1 MRCIFFLIFIS
12 GLAIGQEKAPF
23 KQFDEANKKEYS
35 SQEKAI
41 GQSKNTALEK
51 INLRILLSSK
61 YKAQDDLI
69 VALEDKI
76 KLQGENAKLRYL
88 LGGANGIKAWGVKAF
103 YYDKFESTDK
113 TESGLVLLSIT
124 DSLIGVNRFY

>member
-12 GLAIGQEKAPF
+12 GLAFGQEKAPF

-41 GQSKNTALEK
+41 EQSRNTALEK
-51 INLRILLSSK
+51 INLRILLASK

-69 VALEDKI
+69 VALKDKI
-76 KLQGENAKLRYL
+76 KLKKLITTNKNCNNVKYRILSSKILEFLKFFIEKKIIKKEN
-88 LGGANGIKAWGVKAF
+88 
-103 YYDKFESTDK
+103 
-113 TESGLVLLSIT
+113 
-124 DSLIGVNRFY
+124 VNPKINE